1 MEALFAYY
9 ALILYN
15 VWVIVC
21 VFMCVCVCVC
31 VCVGFVMCGYFGN
44 MYTMP

>member
-15 VWVIVC
+15 VWAIVC
-21 VFMCVCVCVC
+21 VFMCVCVC